1 MEKKEV
7 LKKENTAVTTVEKNI
22 TDEVLNKIKAL
33 EQGGNIQFPP
43 NYSYANALKSA
54 WLKLQT
60 VENKNH
66 NKALDF
72 CSKVSIA
79 NSLLDMV
86 IQGLTPAKNQ
96 CYFIMYDKELRFSRS
111 YMGTVAVTKRLKGI
125 KDVFANVIYKDD
137 IFKYKMNLDNGL
149 KEITVHDQDFMNIDN
164 SKIVGAYAVVVRD
177 NEPNFVEIMNI
188 AQIKASWNQGA
199 SNGQS
204 PAHKN
209 FAEEMAKKTVTQR
222 ACKMF
227 FNTSDDSEILIGA
240 INRTT
245 ESEYISIEQAE
256 DNVKQIANSKD
267 IDFEYEVVTEPTSVP
282 TEAEK
287 AKILE
292 KEISESNGELEF

>member
-1 MEKKEV
+1 MEKKTEV
-7 LKKENTAVTTVEKNI
+7 LKKENTAVSVVEKNI

-33 EQGGNIQFPP
+33 DNGGNLQFPP

-96 CYFIMYDKELRFSRS
+96 GYFIMYDKELRFSRS

-137 IFKYKMNLDNGL
+137 TFQYKINHENGL
-149 KEITVHDQDFMNIDN
+149 KEIVKHDQDFMNIDN
-164 SKIVGAYAVVVRD
+164 SKIVGAYAIVVRD
-177 NEPNFVEIMNI
+177 NEPNYIEVMNMN
-188 AQIKASWNQGA
+188 QIKVSWNQGA

-209 FAEEMAKKTVTQR
+209 FAEEMAKKTVIQR
-222 ACKMF
+222 ACKLF
-227 FNTSDDSEILIGA
+227 FNTSDDSEILIDA

-245 ESEYISIEQAE
+245 EAEYISVDQAQ
-256 DNVKQIANSKD
+256 DDVKKIANVQE
-267 IDFEYEVVTEPTSVP
+267 IDFSETSEPSET
-282 TEAEK
+282 EK

-292 KEISESNGELEF
+292 KELAEANGVLEF